1 MSKNISEDFV
11 YSLRR
16 AKLATIIAFVFNGF
30 ALGTLIARIPDI
42 KKSLFLTN
50 SQVGIS
56 LLLIAIGVFA
66 ALKPAGK
73 LCAKFGSQPIIVIGT
88 VAISVAAAAIA
99 F

>member
-1 MSKNISEDFV
+1 MSKNISEDFMH
-11 YSLRR
+11 SLRR
-16 AKLATIIAFVFNGF
+16 AKLATIIAFIFNGF

-66 ALKPAGK
+66 AL
-73 LCAKFGSQPIIVIGT
+73 
-88 VAISVAAAAIA
+88 
-99 F
+99 